1 VINIRI
7 QMYGTSIVLVL
18 RILVVTVSTDNAS
31 SLDALIAG
39 LTNLDDVCVAIEDKY
54 LESLREDQF
63 ERWVEQS

>member
-1 VINIRI
+1 
-7 QMYGTSIVLVL
+7 MYGTSIVLVL